1 MTRDQ
6 FNLPNRMR
14 WTEILLF
21 AGLALTATNKS
32 ARAQSIDRDN
42 PTALAANEIRG
53 NGIGKKVEYYY
64 TFLAGP
70 GEVVLTVDSG
80 ARGSFSQLDAQ
91 LFDLDAEELA
101 QVQNLPYPGETA
113 R

>member
-1 MTRDQ
+1 
-6 FNLPNRMR
+6 
-14 WTEILLF
+14 
-21 AGLALTATNKS
+21 
-32 ARAQSIDRDN
+32 
-42 PTALAANEIRG
+42 
-53 NGIGKKVEYYY
+53 Y

-91 LFDLDAEELA
+91 LFDLDAEKLA

-113 R
+113 RKVTRASFGAQQPVLLRIFLDREAAQYLYASVALLNSPASMLPSAAHQQHLQGI